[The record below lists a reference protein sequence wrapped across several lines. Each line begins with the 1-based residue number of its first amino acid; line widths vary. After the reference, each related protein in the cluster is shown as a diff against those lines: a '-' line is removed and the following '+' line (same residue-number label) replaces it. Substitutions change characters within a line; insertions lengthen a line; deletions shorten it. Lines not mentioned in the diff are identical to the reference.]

1 MQPSGQSDQILA
13 RVQWRAVSRSVRGH
27 LVDLIFMHGSP
38 LGSSIHRHPFVIGC
52 AEEGARHRLDKK
64 RGDMM
69 GRQAVTGRDDTSPNR
84 HPWAHLHFKA
94 HISHFWTA
102 FISQQGGLI
111 LGLSP
116 LVLLSLNYSARQSI
130 APPPVS
136 LPFMHTF
143 TLLRC
148 PWANCWVCLW
158 IQPCSRLLWIQR
170 ETRWIMNGVVKSG
183 GRGGWVES
191 VRVRGMVRE
200 RSCRPWQ
207 DGGRVTC

>member
-1 MQPSGQSDQILA
+1 MPPPIRANRVQPSGQSDQILA
-13 RVQWRAVSRSVRGH
+13 RMQWRAVSRCPKHKCARTLGGPNFHARFSSGFLNPSAPFRN
-27 LVDLIFMHGSP
+27 HG
-38 LGSSIHRHPFVIGC
+38 VGC
-52 AEEGARHRLDKK
+52 AEEGVRHRLDQK
-64 RGDMM
+64 RGYMM
-69 GRQAVTGRDDTSPNR
+69 ERQAVTGWDDTSPNR

-183 GRGGWVES
+183 RGG
-191 VRVRGMVRE
+191 
-200 RSCRPWQ
+200 
-207 DGGRVTC
+207 GGGGE